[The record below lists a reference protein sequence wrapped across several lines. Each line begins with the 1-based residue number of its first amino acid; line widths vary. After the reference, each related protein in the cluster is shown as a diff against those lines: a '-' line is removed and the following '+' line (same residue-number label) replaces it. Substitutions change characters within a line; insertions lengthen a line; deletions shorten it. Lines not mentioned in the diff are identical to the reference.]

1 MTEQNGSIDP
11 KFLDEL
17 LKDARDPAQFES
29 MFQSLKKA
37 LIERALGAELSVH
50 LGYARGDSNG
60 SAVSRTCG
68 TLNSTSPSAVAI
80 RPVRWPFR

>member
-37 LIERALGAELSVH
+37 LIERVLGAELSVH
-50 LGYARGDSNG
+50 LGYAR
-60 SAVSRTCG
+60 ATRTAPPSRA
-68 TLNSTSPSAVAI
+68 PAAH
-80 RPVRWPFR
+80 